1 MFFVVLDDCNVEA
14 DNKVAR
20 HILNVHRCEEAAVK
34 PPFSTEQ
41 MRRYI
46 RLASTI
52 DPQMTAESQRV
63 LVDCYRK
70 LRQGDTLGR
79 SRSAYRITV
88 RQLESMIRLS
98 EAMARLHCDNEVQPS
113 YVRQAF
119 RLLKTSIIQVETS
132 DVEMDGDDGD
142 FDAGDEG
149 DFDGDEGANN
159 EDPDKQSKQ
168 IEVQMVETQ
177 GSVGPETQSGLETQD
192 FSRLGEYGNE
202 EGQSE
207 DRSQFNK
214 DTSHPADQKTQ
225 KKKKTKISF
234 EEYESI
240 TNAVA
245 THLRSLE
252 SEDESQSS
260 NLKWSEVVEWYVEE
274 MENDIGDS
282 VEMLH
287 EMRKKINLVIRRL
300 VNVDQVLV
308 TLGAPPKT
316 KGEEQE
322 AVLSVHPNYV
332 VL

>member
-1 MFFVVLDDCNVEA
+1 MVLDDCNVDA

-20 HILNVHRCEEAAVK
+20 HILNVHRCEEKTIK

-142 FDAGDEG
+142 FDGGDDEG
-149 DFDGDEGANN
+149 GEGPAA
-159 EDPDKQSKQ
+159 
-168 IEVQMVETQ
+168 VENDSQDDSQHLNAKSQAAESQDDT
-177 GSVGPETQSGLETQD
+177 GPETQAFG
-192 FSRLGEYGNE
+192 RPGEYRNE
-202 EGQSE
+202 EGPGE
-207 DRSQFNK
+207 AD
-214 DTSHPADQKTQ
+214 DADQSDKDAEPPAEEKKQ

-252 SEDESQSS
+252 TEDESQSQH
-260 NLKWSEVVEWYVEE
+260 LKWSEAVEWYVEQ

-282 VEMLH
+282 VEMLD

-308 TLGAPPKT
+308 TLGDPPKN
-316 KGEEQE
+316 KREEQQ

>member
-1 MFFVVLDDCNVEA
+1 LSRFDLFFVVLDDCNVEA

-20 HILNVHRCEEAAVK
+20 HILNVHRCDEKLVK

-52 DPQMTAESQRV
+52 DPVMSPESQRV

-98 EAMARLHCDNEVQPS
+98 EAMARLHCDEEIRPA

-132 DVEMDGDDGD
+132 DVEMEGDDDGY
-142 FDAGDEG
+142 FDDDAEG
-149 DFDGDEGANN
+149 GFATVEEHTQEEDIQKLQGESQSGA
-159 EDPDKQSKQ
+159 
-168 IEVQMVETQ
+168 ETQ
-177 GSVGPETQSGLETQD
+177 DAGPETQA
-192 FSRLGEYGNE
+192 FNRPGEYRNDEVEPAAINKVNE
-202 EGQSE
+202 Q
-207 DRSQFNK
+207 
-214 DTSHPADQKTQ
+214 PVQKQ
-225 KKKKTKISF
+225 KKKTKISF

-252 SEDESQSS
+252 ADDESQTQH
-260 NLKWSEVVEWYVEE
+260 LKWKEVVDWYVEQ
-274 MENDIGDS
+274 MEGDIGDS
-282 VEMLH
+282 VEMLV
-287 EMRKKINLVIRRL
+287 ETRKKINLVIKRL
-300 VNVDQVLV
+300 LNVDQVLV
-308 TLGAPPKT
+308 FLGEPPQNKR
-316 KGEEQE
+316 EEQNT
-322 AVLSVHPNYV
+322 VLSVHPNYV